1 MKIIIVPTPR
11 TLDVLTI
18 ASVNVSLDNSA
29 IVSGVISGSDK
40 TFESFS
46 LYMDSETYAQ
56 WGTNDEF
63 VVDWTCSQ
71 LGLQKA

>member
-1 MKIIIVPTPR
+1 MNILIVPTTR
-11 TLDVLTI
+11 TLDKLTI

-29 IVSGVISGSDK
+29 IVSGLISGSES
-40 TFESFS
+40 TIESFS
-46 LYMDSETYAQ
+46 LYMDPVTYAQ